1 MRKNSKTYS
10 SNARGPTSKGN
21 SMSDLFEQFLQ
32 DPYYQE
38 LLQKLPKDE
47 RLVVIKALR
56 EITETFEKNL
66 LNPIQ
71 KLNKQ

>member
-1 MRKNSKTYS
+1 M
-10 SNARGPTSKGN
+10 A
-21 SMSDLFEQFLQ
+21 DLFEQFLQ

-66 LNPIQ
+66 LDPIRN
-71 KLNKQ
+71 LNE

>member
-1 MRKNSKTYS
+1 
-10 SNARGPTSKGN
+10 
-21 SMSDLFEQFLQ
+21 MSELFEQFLE

-38 LLQKLPKDE
+38 LLKKLPKEE

-66 LNPIQ
+66 LEPVRNI
-71 KLNKQ
+71 NKK

>member
-1 MRKNSKTYS
+1 
-10 SNARGPTSKGN
+10 
-21 SMSDLFEQFLQ
+21 MSDLFEQFLQ
-32 DPYYQE
+32 DSHYQE